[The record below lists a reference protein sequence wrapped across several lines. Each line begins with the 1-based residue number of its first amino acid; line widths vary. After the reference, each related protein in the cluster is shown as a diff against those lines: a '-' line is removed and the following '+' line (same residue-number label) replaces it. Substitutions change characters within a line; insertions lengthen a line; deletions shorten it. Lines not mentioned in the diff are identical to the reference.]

1 MEDPLKRKEA
11 LLQEELRH
19 YSSKKRMLL
28 EEKFPSD
35 KNKTSIPYRS
45 HKITLPDLG
54 PIEFEQLDLPQLPS
68 NVTLEK
74 LLELANHTSCS
85 YLDIN
90 QYLIYPS
97 DEDSDDS
104 IRSWTTDDTPHYR
117 KQAGGA
123 GASKSSEDSEFE
135 ELSCPSLVSDD
146 DDDDDDDDVIGE
158 SHDQDGEATGNHM
171 DTPTDKPPEGDVT
184 NPPEASH
191 DPETSHDADISDAVP
206 SLSLDNK
213 PQRPC
218 DPLLESHDLNTE
230 SNGASYDQFPDEAI
244 EKAVSLES
252 PDLPPFDLDMPLGS
266 PDLEPTPPGSPDD
279 IEVTLTMPDP
289 AEMLPVIP
297 PPVSHDLVSTPPD
310 PITISLGSH
319 DTTEQSTS
327 PDLLAALHDNVITP
341 LESCDP
347 VTTPLESHDTETT
360 PSEPHDAV
368 TTSSES
374 HDVVTTPPESHSDVA
389 TPTDTPLDEA
399 ATPPSSPSSTAVN
412 EVTDLDLD

>member
-19 YSSKKRMLL
+19 YSSKKRMLM
-28 EEKFPSD
+28 EEKFTSD

-74 LLELANHTSCS
+74 LLELANQTTCS

-104 IRSWTTDDTPHYR
+104 VRSWTTDETPHYR
-117 KQAGGA
+117 QQAG
-123 GASKSSEDSEFE
+123 GASKSSDDSEFE

-146 DDDDDDDDVIGE
+146 DDVISESRDQDDV
-158 SHDQDGEATGNHM
+158 TGDHM
-171 DTPTDKPPEGDVT
+171 DTPTDKSPDTTDDVTKPPEG
-184 NPPEASH
+184 SH
-191 DPETSHDADISDAVP
+191 DPDISDVIP
-206 SLSLDNK
+206 SLSLDDK
-213 PQRPC
+213 PRRSC
-218 DPLLESHDLNTE
+218 DPSLESHELNTE
-230 SNGASYDQFPDEAI
+230 PTGASHDHFPDKPM

-252 PDLPPFDLDMPLGS
+252 PDFPPFELDMPLGS
-266 PDLEPTPPGSPDD
+266 PDLEPLPPGSHDD
-279 IEVTLTMPDP
+279 IEVTKTMPDP
-289 AEMLPVIP
+289 AALLPVIP
-297 PPVSHDLVSTPPD
+297 PPVSHDLVTTPPD

-319 DTTEQSTS
+319 DTTEQSAS

-341 LESCDP
+341 LESHDA
-347 VTTPLESHDTETT
+347 VTTPLESHD
-360 PSEPHDAV
+360 AV
-368 TTSSES
+368 TTPLES
-374 HDVVTTPPESHSDVA
+374 DSAVA
-389 TPTDTPLDEA
+389 TPTDTPLDNEA

>member
-28 EEKFPSD
+28 EERLPSD

-74 LLELANHTSCS
+74 LLELANQTTCS

-104 IRSWTTDDTPHYR
+104 VRSWTTDETPHYR
-117 KQAGGA
+117 KHAGGA
-123 GASKSSEDSEFE
+123 GASKSSDDSEFE

-146 DDDDDDDDVIGE
+146 DDDVISESRDEDDE
-158 SHDQDGEATGNHM
+158 PTGDHM
-171 DTPTDKPPEGDVT
+171 DTPTDQPPSTTDDSTKPS
-184 NPPEASH
+184 EASH
-191 DPETSHDADISDAVP
+191 DPDISDAIP
-206 SLSLDNK
+206 SLSLDDK
-213 PQRPC
+213 PRRSC
-218 DPLLESHDLNTE
+218 DPSPESHELNTE
-230 SNGASYDQFPDEAI
+230 PTGASHDHLPDEPM
-244 EKAVSLES
+244 EKAVSFES
-252 PDLPPFDLDMPLGS
+252 PDLPPFDLDIMPLGS
-266 PDLEPTPPGSPDD
+266 PDLEPMPPGSPDD

-289 AEMLPVIP
+289 AAMLPVIP
-297 PPVSHDLVSTPPD
+297 PPVSHDLVTTPPD

-319 DTTEQSTS
+319 DTTEQSAS

-341 LESCDP
+341 LESHDAVTMP
-347 VTTPLESHDTETT
+347 LESHDAVTTPLESHD
-360 PSEPHDAV
+360 AV
-368 TTSSES
+368 TTPLES
-374 HDVVTTPPESHSDVA
+374 HGAVA
-389 TPTDTPLDEA
+389 TPTDTPLDNET